1 MNGRMEAAVQ
11 WWLSRSPRERVMLG
25 LMSVVLLAVIG
36 WYGVAMPLKSLSKSS
51 RERVELASTRL
62 GELRSWASARPA
74 AATTSREGTAQSL
87 VEAAAGKV
95 GVSIARRRQDANG
108 RFTIWVSTIDARALL
123 PWLASLE
130 RDGGVAV
137 TDFTASRLD
146 NGAVEA
152 EITFAKASR

>member
-1 MNGRMEAAVQ
+1 MNGHMEAAGQ

-25 LMSVVLLAVIG
+25 VMGVVLLAVIG
-36 WYGVAMPLKSLSKSS
+36 WYGVAMPLNSLSKSS

-74 AATTSREGTAQSL
+74 SATTSREGTAQSL

>member
-1 MNGRMEAAVQ
+1 MNGRMEAAGQ

-25 LMSVVLLAVIG
+25 LMGVVLLAVIG
-36 WYGVAMPLKSLSKSS
+36 WYGVAMPLQSLSKSS
-51 RERVELASTRL
+51 RERVELASTQL
-62 GELRSWASARPA
+62 GELRAWTSARPTG
-74 AATTSREGTAQSL
+74 ATTSREGTAQSL

>member
-1 MNGRMEAAVQ
+1 MNGHMEAAGQ

-25 LMSVVLLAVIG
+25 VMGVVLLAVIG
-36 WYGVAMPLKSLSKSS
+36 WYGVAMPLNSLSKSS

-74 AATTSREGTAQSL
+74 ATTTSREGTAQSL

>member
-1 MNGRMEAAVQ
+1 MNDRMEAAGQ

-62 GELRSWASARPA
+62 GELRSWASARPT

>member
-1 MNGRMEAAVQ
+1 MNGRIEAAGQ
-11 WWLSRSPRERVMLG
+11 WWLSRSPRERVMLSV
-25 LMSVVLLAVIG
+25 MSLVVLAVVG
-36 WYGVAMPLKSLSKSS
+36 WYGVAAPLMELSKAS
-51 RERVELASTRL
+51 RERVELASTQLARL
-62 GELRSWASARPA
+62 RTLAGSRPA
-74 AATTSREGTAQSL
+74 APAAPGAGTAQTL
-87 VEAAAGKV
+87 VEAAAGKT

-130 RDGGVAV
+130 REGGVTV

-146 NGAVEA
+146 NGAIEA

>member
-1 MNGRMEAAVQ
+1 MNGRMEAAGQ
-11 WWLSRSPRERVMLG
+11 WWLSRSHRERVMLG
-25 LMSVVLLAVIG
+25 LMGVVLLAVIG

-74 AATTSREGTAQSL
+74 AAATSREGTAQSL

-95 GVSIARRRQDANG
+95 GVSISRRRQDANG

-123 PWLASLE
+123 PWLAALE

>member
-1 MNGRMEAAVQ
+1 MNGRMEAAGQ

-25 LMSVVLLAVIG
+25 VMGVVLLAVVG
-36 WYGVAMPLKSLSKSS
+36 WYGVAMPLQSLSKSS

-62 GELRSWASARPA
+62 GELRAWTSARPA
-74 AATTSREGTAQSL
+74 GATTSREGTAQSL
-87 VEAAAGKV
+87 VETAAGKV

>member
-1 MNGRMEAAVQ
+1 MNGRIEAARQ
-11 WWLSRSPRERVMLG
+11 WWLALSGRERLMLSVLG
-25 LMSVVLLAVIG
+25 VVVLAVVG
-36 WYGVAMPLKSLSKSS
+36 WYGVATPLMGLSKAS
-51 RERVELASTRL
+51 RERVELASTQL
-62 GELRSWASARPA
+62 ANLRTLAASRPA
-74 AATTSREGTAQSL
+74 GTASPSAGTAQSL
-87 VEAAAGKV
+87 VEAAAGKA
-95 GVSIARRRQDANG
+95 GVAIARRRQDADG

-137 TDFTASRLD
+137 TVFTASRQD

>member
-1 MNGRMEAAVQ
+1 MNGHMEAAGQ

-25 LMSVVLLAVIG
+25 VMGVVLLAVIG
-36 WYGVAMPLKSLSKSS
+36 WYGVAMPLNSLSKSS

-74 AATTSREGTAQSL
+74 ATTTSREGTAQSL

-123 PWLASLE
+123 PWLALLE

>member
-1 MNGRMEAAVQ
+1 MNGRIEAVRQ
-11 WWLSRSPRERVMLG
+11 WWLALSARERLMLSVLG
-25 LMSVVLLAVIG
+25 VVLLAVVG
-36 WYGVAMPLKSLSKSS
+36 WYGVATPLMGLSKAS
-51 RERVELASTRL
+51 RERVELASTQL
-62 GELRSWASARPA
+62 ASLRALAASRPA
-74 AATTSREGTAQSL
+74 GAAAPSAGTAQSL
-87 VEAAAGKV
+87 VEAAAGKA

-137 TDFTASRLD
+137 TDFTASRQD